1 MKRKLLYALLL
12 GIIGLGSCKEDFLN
26 LSPETSI
33 TSASFYKTAT
43 HFDQAIIASYVGTR
57 SIALNGI
64 FMDEMRSD
72 NTFFTLYSG
81 DRGPYLSTE
90 VIAEFL
96 DDKTTNSWI
105 PTRYND
111 VYSCISRVNT
121 VLSRIDASEMT
132 ESQKTSVMAEA
143 KFLRAFYLSLI
154 HISEPTRRTPISYA
168 VFCLKK
174 KKKKKLKKIKKK

>member
-26 LSPETSI
+26 LSTETSI

-96 DDKTTNSWI
+96 DDETTGNWLSN
-105 PTRYND
+105 RYNGD
-111 VYSCISRVNT
+111 YSGISRVNT
-121 VLSRIDASEMT
+121 ILARINGSALT
-132 ESQKTSVMAEA
+132 ESEKKSVSAEA
-143 KFLRAFYLSLI
+143 LFLRAFYYFDL
-154 HISEPTRRTPISYA
+154 
-168 VFCLKK
+168 V
-174 KKKKKLKKIKKK
+174 